1 MFRIGV
7 DLGGTN
13 IAAGLVDEEYRI
25 VDRLSVKT
33 NVPRP
38 AESIISD
45 IAGLVRQLCERNKI
59 EQKELESVGVGV
71 PGTINEDTG
80 YVEFSNNL
88 GFEMV
93 PFIRLL
99 GGMVEAHVHFGNDAN
114 AAALGEYLAGGYNVS
129 SFVMITLGTGVGSG
143 IILDGKLI
151 KGINFAAA
159 ELGHTVIRMGGEQC
173 TCGRRG
179 CFEAYASATALIRDI
194 KRAMQLNTYQDF
206 LHNTEIKSGSDIEN
220 SQMNPIDTLTDSTIL
235 WKLCDGDINRIEAKH
250 VFDAV
255 KLDDELAKDIFSHYT
270 EYLAEGIANIINI
283 LQPELVCIG
292 GGVSKAGEMLLAP
305 VKEKVAGKIFSKNS
319 AKNTDIKL
327 ARLDND
333 AGIIGAAML

>member
-13 IAAGLVDEEYRI
+13 IAAGLVDDNYKI
-25 VDRLSVKT
+25 VDRESVKT

-38 AESIISD
+38 AESIVQD
-45 IAGLVRQLCERNKI
+45 IARLVNVLRERNNLEEKDI
-59 EQKELESVGVGV
+59 EAVGVGV

-80 YVEFSNNL
+80 YVEYSNNIR
-88 GFEMV
+88 FENV
-93 PFIRLL
+93 PFIELL
-99 GGMVEAHVHFGNDAN
+99 SGMISIPVYFGNDAN
-114 AAALGEYLAGGYNVS
+114 AAALGEYYAGGYNVK
-129 SFVMITLGTGVGSG
+129 SFVMITLGTGIGSG
-143 IILDGKLI
+143 IILDGRLI

-159 ELGHTVIRMGGEQC
+159 ELGHTVIKMGGELC

-179 CFEAYASATALIRDI
+179 CFEAYASATALIRDTRRRMTSEEYFGEDAAG
-194 KRAMQLNTYQDF
+194 KTVLWD
-206 LHNTEIKSGSDIEN
+206 LCGK
-220 SQMNPIDTLTDSTIL
+220 DTD
-235 WKLCDGDINRIEAKH
+235 NIEAKH

-255 KLDDELAKDIFSHYT
+255 KLDDKLANELFSDYT
-270 EYLAEGIANIINI
+270 DYLAEGIANIINI

-292 GGVSKAGEMLLAP
+292 GGVSKAGEMLLTP
-305 VKEKVAGKIFSKNS
+305 VKEKVARLIFSKNS
-319 AKNTDIKL
+319 AKNTEIEL

>member
-13 IAAGLVDEEYRI
+13 IAAGLVDGQYRI
-25 VDRLSVKT
+25 LDRESVKT

-38 AESIISD
+38 AESIIRD
-45 IAGLVRQLCERNKI
+45 IAGLVEKLCERNRLNQCEI
-59 EQKELESVGVGV
+59 EAVGVGV

-80 YVEFSNNL
+80 YVEYSNNIR
-88 GFEMV
+88 FENV
-93 PFIRLL
+93 PFIELL
-99 GGMVEAHVHFGNDAN
+99 SGLISIPVRFGNDAN
-114 AAALGEYLAGGYNVS
+114 VAALGEYLAGGYNVQ
-129 SFVMITLGTGVGSG
+129 SFVMVTLGTGVGSG

-151 KGINFAAA
+151 KGINFAAS
-159 ELGHTVIRMGGEQC
+159 ELGHTVIKMGGEQC

-179 CFEAYASATALIRDI
+179 CFEAYASATALIRDARRMLE
-194 KRAMQLNTYQDF
+194 K
-206 LHNTEIKSGSDIEN
+206 ES
-220 SQMNPIDTLTDSTIL
+220 TDKQAESSVIL
-235 WKLCDGDINRIEAKH
+235 KLCGGDMEKLEAKH
-250 VFDAV
+250 IFDAV
-255 KLDDELAKDIFSHYT
+255 KLGDEAAWELFSNYT

-283 LQPELVCIG
+283 LQPELICIG
-292 GGVSKAGEMLLAP
+292 GGVSKAGDMLLEP

-319 AKNTDIKL
+319 VKNTDIRL

>member
-13 IAAGLVDEEYRI
+13 IAAGLVDGQYRI
-25 VDRLSVKT
+25 LDRESVKT

-38 AESIISD
+38 AESIIRD
-45 IAGLVRQLCERNKI
+45 IAGLVEKLCERNGLNQREI
-59 EQKELESVGVGV
+59 EAVGVGV

-80 YVEFSNNL
+80 YVEYSNNIR
-88 GFEMV
+88 FENV
-93 PFIRLL
+93 PFIELL
-99 GGMVEAHVHFGNDAN
+99 SGLISIPVRFGNDAN
-114 AAALGEYLAGGYNVS
+114 VAALGEYLAGGYNVQ
-129 SFVMITLGTGVGSG
+129 SFVMVTLGTGVGSG

-151 KGINFAAA
+151 KGINFAAS
-159 ELGHTVIRMGGEQC
+159 ELGHTVIKMGGEQC

-179 CFEAYASATALIRDI
+179 CFEAYASATALIRDARRMLE
-194 KRAMQLNTYQDF
+194 K
-206 LHNTEIKSGSDIEN
+206 ES
-220 SQMNPIDTLTDSTIL
+220 TDKQAESSAIL
-235 WKLCDGDINRIEAKH
+235 KLCGGDMEKLEAKH
-250 VFDAV
+250 IFDAV
-255 KLDDELAKDIFSHYT
+255 KLGDEAAGELFSNYA

-283 LQPELVCIG
+283 LQPELICIG
-292 GGVSKAGEMLLAP
+292 GGVSKAGDMLLEP

-333 AGIIGAAML
+333 AGIIGAALL